1 MGKSYVDNLLSFETG
16 ERVESKILKNVEIVE
31 SKSFENAERE
41 PRARV

>member
-1 MGKSYVDNLLSFETG
+1 MGKSYVDNLLSFENG

-41 PRARV
+41 LRARV